1 MIEALAIKIALAFYI
16 TDKLLDFY
24 KKYLE
29 TKKLRLE
36 TKKIKSEQKYKP
48 KHWRS
53 DLTTMKGA
61 CPLICGTF
69 IIT

>member
-1 MIEALAIKIALAFYI
+1 MIEALVIKIALAFYI

-36 TKKIKSEQKYKP
+36 TKKLKSEQKYKP
-48 KHWRS
+48 KDWCS
-53 DLTTMKGA
+53 DKPQWKGLA
-61 CPLICGTF
+61 P
-69 IIT
+69 

>member
-16 TDKLLDFY
+16 TDRLLNFY

-36 TKKIKSEQKYKP
+36 TKKLKSEQRYKP
-48 KHWRS
+48 KH
-53 DLTTMKGA
+53 
-61 CPLICGTF
+61 
-69 IIT
+69 